1 MRKITLMFLISV
13 LLANVPAIAG
23 DITWLG
29 TTSSDFTNVNN
40 WVGGVAPNTTSD
52 RALFGSTMP
61 PNQPML
67 MANRSVSGLVFQAT
81 TGGWILGGS
90 GRTLG
95 IGAAGIDDS
104 ANTSGTDTI
113 NANISFEW
121 SQTWSVGTGGP
132 GLMINGTGTVGVTG
146 FTLIIP
152 SGVVTLAVLD
162 DTSSRVFTKQGS
174 GTLAI
179 TGAAGPGPF
188 GQVSLAAGTV
198 IVGNKASLGSGG
210 SIQFGLNTTNI
221 TLQASS
227 DLSGANRITNSIQ
240 LNNTS
245 SHSMISG
252 SNNIEFGGRLYSLAN
267 SPHYLDNN
275 LDNGKTLTINTW
287 NLNENTTGNKSV
299 TLGGTGNTTVAG
311 TIANGVALAQ
321 DLIITNTG
329 LTQLSA
335 SNAFTGAMTVN
346 AGTVRLGHAYA
357 SPGGITVSGG
367 LSAMNIGGGVVEL
380 ANGDFT
386 RGLGTGVTQVKLTAG
401 GFSAYGAK
409 RLANLGG
416 ASAGVSWN
424 VGSFISTGNALIL
437 NSAHADSEIEFQN
450 PINLAGAARTVQVN
464 DNTATNSDF
473 ATLSGVVTNGGL
485 VKTGAGKLVLAG
497 STNFFASGL
506 TVSNGTLAVNGV
518 TTSSVMTVVG
528 GTALINGAYTGPVT
542 VGSGGA
548 LGGTGTLAAANLTLQ
563 SNAVLSVTILDTLG
577 HSDALTV
584 TGVLSVTN
592 VTLQV
597 VNTNLL
603 TIGQT
608 YKVVNGSH
616 SNAFSASNV
625 PANWTIDYANPG
637 FIQLRSGGYSGTM
650 IKIQ

>member
-1 MRKITLMFLISV
+1 M
-13 LLANVPAIAG
+13 
-23 DITWLG
+23 
-29 TTSSDFTNVNN
+29 
-40 WVGGVAPNTTSD
+40 
-52 RALFGSTMP
+52 
-61 PNQPML
+61 
-67 MANRSVSGLVFQAT
+67 
-81 TGGWILGGS
+81 
-90 GRTLG
+90 
-95 IGAAGIDDS
+95 
-104 ANTSGTDTI
+104 
-113 NANISFEW
+113 
-121 SQTWSVGTGGP
+121 
-132 GLMINGTGTVGVTG
+132 
-146 FTLIIP
+146 
-152 SGVVTLAVLD
+152 
-162 DTSSRVFTKQGS
+162 
-174 GTLAI
+174 
-179 TGAAGPGPF
+179 
-188 GQVSLAAGTV
+188 
-198 IVGNKASLGSGG
+198 
-210 SIQFGLNTTNI
+210 
-221 TLQASS
+221 
-227 DLSGANRITNSIQ
+227 
-240 LNNTS
+240 
-245 SHSMISG
+245 
-252 SNNIEFGGRLYSLAN
+252 
-267 SPHYLDNN
+267 
-275 LDNGKTLTINTW
+275 
-287 NLNENTTGNKSV
+287 
-299 TLGGTGNTTVAG
+299 
-311 TIANGVALAQ
+311 
-321 DLIITNTG
+321 
-329 LTQLSA
+329 
-335 SNAFTGAMTVN
+335 
-346 AGTVRLGHAYA
+346 
-357 SPGGITVSGG
+357 
-367 LSAMNIGGGVVEL
+367 
-380 ANGDFT
+380 
-386 RGLGTGVTQVKLTAG
+386 
-401 GFSAYGAK
+401 
-409 RLANLGG
+409 
-416 ASAGVSWN
+416 
-424 VGSFISTGNALIL
+424 IL